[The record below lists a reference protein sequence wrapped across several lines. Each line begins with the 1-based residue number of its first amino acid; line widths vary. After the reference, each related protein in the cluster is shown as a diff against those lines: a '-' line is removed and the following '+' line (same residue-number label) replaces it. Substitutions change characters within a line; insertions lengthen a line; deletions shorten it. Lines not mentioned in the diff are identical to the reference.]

1 MRGDFMN
8 LTELS
13 CKDFSFE
20 LSSKKPVPGGGGAAA
35 LAGSLGVALNMM
47 VANFS
52 KGKKKFIQYE
62 KQHEDILKRGEK
74 LRIDLLNLVEK
85 DAEYFEPLSKAYS
98 MPETTAEEKA
108 KKENQMQKCLKDACR
123 APLETMESVYE
134 GIKLHEEILD
144 ISSLTIISDIGVG
157 VQMLKAAL
165 NSAYLSVLINLKYI
179 NDDQYVNNLKKRT
192 EVLLTDGNKKA
203 DEIFEKVLITLR

>member
-1 MRGDFMN
+1 MN

-35 LAGSLGVALNMM
+35 LAGSFGVALNMM

-98 MPETTAEEKA
+98 MPATTA
-108 KKENQMQKCLKDACR
+108 
-123 APLETMESVYE
+123 
-134 GIKLHEEILD
+134 
-144 ISSLTIISDIGVG
+144 
-157 VQMLKAAL
+157 
-165 NSAYLSVLINLKYI
+165 
-179 NDDQYVNNLKKRT
+179 
-192 EVLLTDGNKKA
+192 
-203 DEIFEKVLITLR
+203 

>member
-98 MPETTAEEKA
+98 MPATTAEEKA

-123 APLETMESVYE
+123 APLETMELVYE

>member
-1 MRGDFMN
+1 MT

-62 KQHEDILKRGEK
+62 KQHEDILNKGEK
-74 LRIDLLNLVEK
+74 LRVELLNLVEK
-85 DAEYFEPLSKAYS
+85 DAVYFEPLSKAYS
-98 MPETTAEEKA
+98 MPATTAEEKA
-108 KKENQMQKCLKDACR
+108 KKENQMQKCLKDACS
-123 APLETMESVYE
+123 APVEMMELVYE
-134 GIKLHEEILD
+134 GIKLHEEITD
-144 ISSLTIISDIGVG
+144 ISSVTIISDIGVG
-157 VQMLKAAL
+157 VQLLKAAL
-165 NSAYLSVLINLKYI
+165 NSAYLSVLINVNSI
-179 NDDQYVNNLKKRT
+179 NDDEYVYNIKKRT
-192 EVLLTDGNKKA
+192 DAILLDGNKKA
-203 DEIFEKVLITLR
+203 DEIYSKVINILG